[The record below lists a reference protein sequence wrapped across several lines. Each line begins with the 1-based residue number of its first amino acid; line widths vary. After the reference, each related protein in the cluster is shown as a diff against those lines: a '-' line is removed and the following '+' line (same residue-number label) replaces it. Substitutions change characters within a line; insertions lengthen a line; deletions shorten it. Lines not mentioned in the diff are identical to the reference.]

1 MYKENVHKADL
12 GNGYYMN
19 PILNGDYPDPAV
31 FRDGDDYYL
40 CVSTAVYLPGL
51 TIFHSK
57 DLVNWQILCSPLK
70 NLVGSKNAVWAP
82 DILKYR
88 DKYYIYFCSGGTNYV
103 MWSDKIDEGWSEP
116 IDLKVGRIDPG
127 HVVDENGKRF
137 LLLSGNHI
145 AELSDDGLSVVSE
158 PRQLFKAPP
167 LPEEWETEGEYPEAP
182 NIFKRNCY
190 YYLTY
195 ADGGTAGPATS
206 HMIMSA
212 RAGSLNGPWEMSPY
226 NPVVH
231 TYSRSEKWIS
241 KGHGHFV
248 EDTEGNWWV
257 IYHAYENGYE
267 SHGRKLLLSPV
278 EFTEDGWFKVIKK
291 ADAACLKPSGKALE
305 PQLSLSDTFGNAGLN
320 PKWQVF
326 GECLPDKYTQLSD
339 ELIVTA
345 NGTKVGDCNPLTF
358 ITGDHSYEISVKLT
372 PDDVRAKAGL
382 ILQYNQNIF
391 NGIAIEE
398 GRPVLYRLGRALWR
412 GDKLDAT
419 EFWLK
424 MVNNDQ
430 YLSCYYSIDGASFTK
445 VSQVINLI
453 PQNNNAYGGFLSLR
467 PGLFAFG
474 EGTVHFSNLC
484 YKGLK

>member
-1 MYKENVHKADL
+1 MYLENIHKSDL

-40 CVSTAVYLPGL
+40 CVSTAIYLPGL

-57 DLVNWQILCSPLK
+57 DLVHWQILCHPLK

-82 DILKYR
+82 DILKYC

-103 MWSDKIDEGWSEP
+103 MWSYKIDEGWSEP
-116 IDLKVGRIDPG
+116 IDLKVRRIDPG
-127 HVVDENGKRF
+127 HITDENGKRF
-137 LLLSGNHI
+137 LLLSDNHI
-145 AELSDDGLSVVSE
+145 VELSDDGLSVVGE
-158 PRQLFKAPP
+158 PRQLFGAPSI
-167 LPEEWETEGEYPEAP
+167 PETWDTEGEYPEAP
-182 NIFKRNCY
+182 NIFKKDGY

-212 RAGSLNGPWEMSPY
+212 RAKNLNGPWEMSPY

-248 EDTEGNWWV
+248 EDTEGKWWV

-278 EFTEDGWFKVIKK
+278 EFTEDGWFKVVKK
-291 ADAACLKPSGKALE
+291 ADEACLKPAGKALNAQ
-305 PQLSLSDTFGNAGLN
+305 PLLSDTFNKPMLDK
-320 PKWQVF
+320 KWQVF
-326 GECLPDKYTQLSD
+326 GEGPSDKYTQTSD
-339 ELIVTA
+339 ELVVTA
-345 NGTKVGDCNPLTF
+345 SGTKVGDCNPLTF

-372 PDDVRAKAGL
+372 LNDMQTSAGL

-412 GDKLDAT
+412 GKSLDSS

-424 MVNNDQ
+424 LINNDQ
-430 YLSCYYSIDGASFTK
+430 YLSCYYSTDGASYKK

-453 PQNNNAYGGFLSLR
+453 PQTNNAYGGFLSLR

-474 EGTVHFSNLC
+474 EGMARFSKLC